1 MYNKTIIVKNRS
13 GNETLELSFEEFKT
27 QFDKELRQAI
37 SVYKAHESQR
47 KAMLL
52 PPFTPDN
59 NDYTSDFYFDLRWNF
74 NNYAQ
79 TSWYI
84 ANIR

>member
-27 QFDKELRQAI
+27 RFQQELQQAI
-37 SVYKAHESQR
+37 ATYTTHEKQR

-79 TSWYI
+79 TAWYI